1 MEVRSENS
9 HHADN
14 DATTRLAEHLGK
26 EHRRV
31 LASGFCSE
39 FEYLRLDDWV
49 DVVKGGKETRMTTV
63 VLASVQL
70 NAD

>member
-1 MEVRSENS
+1 MEGRAENS
-9 HHADN
+9 HYADN
-14 DATTRLAEHLGK
+14 DATTRPAEHLGK
-26 EHRRV
+26 EHRGV

-39 FEYLRLDDWV
+39 FEYLRLDDWGCT
-49 DVVKGGKETRMTTV
+49 VKEGKEARVTTV